1 MSTETVILVG
11 ASGHSMVVI
20 DALLKSGCPLEC
32 IQLFDQSAAKIGTNV
47 LGLTVREQSEAA
59 GTTGAM
65 FHICIGDNA
74 VRGGIFTQ
82 LAAKG
87 LLPRTVIHPAA
98 SVAASASI
106 GGGTLVTAQAV
117 VAPLAKV
124 GRGVIIN
131 HGAVVDHEC
140 EVGDFC
146 HIAPG
151 ATLGG
156 NVKIGERVFLGAGVN
171 VLPGV
176 RVGEGAVVGAGA
188 VVTKNVPASTTYAGV
203 PARRI
208 S

>member
-1 MSTETVILVG
+1 MSTETVILIG

-20 DALLKSGCPLEC
+20 DALLKSGCPLER
-32 IQLFDQSAAKIGTNV
+32 IHLLDQSPTKIGTDV
-47 LGLTVREQSEAA
+47 LGLTVREQSAA
-59 GTTGAM
+59 IAVGKA
-65 FHICIGDNA
+65 FHVCIGDNA
-74 VRGGIFTQ
+74 VRSGLFLQ

-98 SVAASASI
+98 SIAESASI
-106 GGGTLVTAQAV
+106 GGGSLVTAQSV
-117 VAPLAKV
+117 VAPAAKV

-146 HIAPG
+146 HVAPG
-151 ATLGG
+151 TTLGG

-176 RVGEGAVVGAGA
+176 RIGEGAIVGAGA
-188 VVTKNVPASTTYAGV
+188 VVTKDVPASTTYAGV